1 MKGKGLDQKG
11 FWDHE
16 RMKGIY
22 AHTNVNTYIL
32 SEGNILLLL
41 SQNNIVCNRN
51 LQVS

>member
-16 RMKGIY
+16 RMKGTY

-32 SEGNILLLL
+32 SEGIRLLL
-41 SQNNIVCNRN
+41 SQNSIVCNRN